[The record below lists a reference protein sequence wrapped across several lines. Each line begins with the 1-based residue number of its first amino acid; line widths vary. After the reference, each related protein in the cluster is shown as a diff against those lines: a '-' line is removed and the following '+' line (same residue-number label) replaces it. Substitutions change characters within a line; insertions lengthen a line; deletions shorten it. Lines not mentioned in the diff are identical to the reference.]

1 MAAPEMSGWVPMRT
15 VAEVRRELGVGAPRE
30 KNSLYPKAI
39 QRAPRNFNPLK
50 IPRQLQVALAAP
62 TSLSHSRGS
71 PNPWDCASQ
80 YITCAQVHFQDSSLK
95 DAYSGRHLS
104 GSCWIRDIVL
114 YSSSAIGVLSVHNH
128 AQAALPYKSKPKV
141 SGPQKRPTL
150 EQRRAVGLEPAERR
164 AVSLVHQLNAL
175 RNEKAVKRREKQA
188 RQRQVRRLHCSL
200 PQSCRIPVT
209 SSIQP
214 TLALIPMNSMLRGM
228 KALDECQK
236 QAAAGA
242 DGLYSSAAA
251 PKIDSCAV
259 SVNSM
264 HI

>member
-1 MAAPEMSGWVPMRT
+1 MGLCFSVNDLCSDSVSGQFPEGPIDGSVDGR
-15 VAEVRRELGVGAPRE
+15 
-30 KNSLYPKAI
+30 YP
-39 QRAPRNFNPLK
+39 
-50 IPRQLQVALAAP
+50 
-62 TSLSHSRGS
+62 
-71 PNPWDCASQ
+71 
-80 YITCAQVHFQDSSLK
+80 
-95 DAYSGRHLS
+95 S
-104 GSCWIRDIVL
+104 GSCWIRDLIL
-114 YSSSAIGVLSVHNH
+114 YSSSTMKVWSVRNH
-128 AQAALPYKSKPKV
+128 AQAALPYKSRPKV
-141 SGPQKRPTL
+141 LGPRKRPTL
-150 EQRRAVGLEPAERR
+150 EQRRAVGLEPAERK

-214 TLALIPMNSMLRGM
+214 TLALIPMNSMLRGVE
-228 KALDECQK
+228 ALDECQK

-242 DGLYSSAAA
+242 DRLYSSAAA

-259 SVNSM
+259 SYRQQHAHLM